1 MPSKK
6 ESYESMMRELE
17 RIVNNMENEEL
28 PLEDAM
34 KSYED
39 GVKLCDKLYKILNKA
54 EGKIKLLGENG
65 EEEFKKAGDSYEQ

>member
-6 ESYESMMRELE
+6 ESYESMIKELE
-17 RIVNNMENEEL
+17 KIVSSMENEEL
-28 PLEDAM
+28 PLEEAM
-34 KSYED
+34 KNYED

-54 EGKIKLLGENG
+54 EGKIKLLTENG